1 MKSHLFI
8 SIASLVARTYHRR
21 GILITLGL
29 AFGSLLDMISLASFF
44 PILILIVSL
53 NQPESHWLISHV
65 YQVINFKSAT
75 TLGMALVLI
84 VVLVSIIKTLYQI
97 WITHVKARF
106 AYDIAADMAD
116 RTITNYLHSSYLNFT
131 VTDYSKEINKI
142 SNFPLN
148 FANNIIIPLGTLFS
162 ELLLL
167 IFLVVAVSVY
177 NIQILFWLL
186 AIVVPSLLLYSL
198 NRRRIKII
206 SDQIK
211 VTYPSLLKF
220 TMESV
225 EGWPEIKSFGKDN
238 FFKTKYRNQFE
249 KLGTIF
255 SKDHTLHTNTSRV
268 TELVAIL
275 GVAMLIVFTLL
286 NSNTPG
292 DSIIALGIYIGVGF
306 RAIPSINRI
315 FASWLRIKS
324 NEYVLSELNTRSRA
338 SELIKKEFIGTI
350 TFNDK
355 IKLTSIYFSQPDGT
369 IIFKNLSLNVKK
381 GECVLIKGPSGSGK
395 TSLLLLLMRFIKEQ
409 SGEVTIDGE
418 GLTPQNENAWLRKIA
433 YVPQSPYILDST
445 IKENI
450 AFGVPTNNID
460 INKVNNS
467 IRDLG
472 LEAWVA
478 GLDNELNSIIGE
490 RGVKIS
496 GGQRQRLAIARAL
509 YHDAEILLLDE
520 ITNQLDSVTELEI
533 MRTLHQLSKSG
544 KTIILI
550 SHHHN
555 KSLTFDAVYE
565 LSAGRLIEIENLN
578 KVEN

>member
-1 MKSHLFI
+1 
-8 SIASLVARTYHRR
+8 
-21 GILITLGL
+21 
-29 AFGSLLDMISLASFF
+29 
-44 PILILIVSL
+44 
-53 NQPESHWLISHV
+53 
-65 YQVINFKSAT
+65 
-75 TLGMALVLI
+75 
-84 VVLVSIIKTLYQI
+84 
-97 WITHVKARF
+97 
-106 AYDIAADMAD
+106 
-116 RTITNYLHSSYLNFT
+116 
-131 VTDYSKEINKI
+131 
-142 SNFPLN
+142 
-148 FANNIIIPLGTLFS
+148 
-162 ELLLL
+162 
-167 IFLVVAVSVY
+167 
-177 NIQILFWLL
+177 
-186 AIVVPSLLLYSL
+186 
-198 NRRRIKII
+198 
-206 SDQIK
+206 
-211 VTYPSLLKF
+211 
-220 TMESV
+220 
-225 EGWPEIKSFGKDN
+225 
-238 FFKTKYRNQFE
+238 
-249 KLGTIF
+249 
-255 SKDHTLHTNTSRV
+255 
-268 TELVAIL
+268 
-275 GVAMLIVFTLL
+275 
-286 NSNTPG
+286 
-292 DSIIALGIYIGVGF
+292 
-306 RAIPSINRI
+306 
-315 FASWLRIKS
+315 
-324 NEYVLSELNTRSRA
+324 
-338 SELIKKEFIGTI
+338 
-350 TFNDK
+350 
-355 IKLTSIYFSQPDGT
+355 
-369 IIFKNLSLNVKK
+369 
-381 GECVLIKGPSGSGK
+381 
-395 TSLLLLLMRFIKEQ
+395 MRFIKEQ
-409 SGEVTIDGE
+409 SGQVTIDGE